1 MAISY
6 KVTPRKQPGR
16 DAVKYYAV
24 PVSQGYQTLDTLA
37 EAMAA
42 ESTVTEH
49 DIKAVLSS
57 LQQHVI
63 AALKNGQ
70 SVRLGDLGS
79 FHATFSGEGTD
90 TKAEYDLRRQLKSVR
105 VQFTKSARM
114 MAAFRLGAGGPKFRN
129 VEEQSE

>member
-6 KVTPRKQPGR
+6 KVVPRKKPGT
-16 DAVKYYAV
+16 DTFKYYATAYA
-24 PVSQGYQTLDTLA
+24 QGYQTLDTIA
-37 EAMAA
+37 EAMAL

-57 LQQHVI
+57 LQQHII

-79 FHATFSGEGTD
+79 FHTTIIGTGSD
-90 TKAEYDLRRQLKSVR
+90 TRAAYSFAKNVKAVR

-114 MAAFRLGAGGPKFRN
+114 QSAFLLGANGLRFRN
-129 VEEQSE
+129 LQEDNE